1 MYNVTTVRLQRK
13 LPVAFYN
20 GRKVNHLLC
29 FNCFNGYIELL
40 GELGIIDPLVK
51 KFGSFRELKK
61 YAKVAPDPELLGK
74 IKVCTPRV
82 VTKISSC
89 QVNTTSRWGK
99 KQLGVSFG
107 SIFLLF
113 SFESS
118 RGPRY
123 RSRRKSP
130 APAP

>member
-1 MYNVTTVRLQRK
+1 MYNVITVRLQRK
-13 LPVAFYN
+13 LSVAFYN

-74 IKVCTPRV
+74 IKVCIPILGRTSMCDHLSYA
-82 VTKISSC
+82 VTS
-89 QVNTTSRWGK
+89 QTR
-99 KQLGVSFG
+99 LRE
-107 SIFLLF
+107 F
-113 SFESS
+113 SL
-118 RGPRY
+118 
-123 RSRRKSP
+123 
-130 APAP
+130 

>member
-13 LPVAFYN
+13 LSVAFYN

-74 IKVCTPRV
+74 IKVCIPILGRTSMCDHLSYA
-82 VTKISSC
+82 VTS
-89 QVNTTSRWGK
+89 QREH
-99 KQLGVSFG
+99 Q
-107 SIFLLF
+107 IFPVKVL
-113 SFESS
+113 
-118 RGPRY
+118 Y
-123 RSRRKSP
+123 DQ
-130 APAP
+130 